1 MARLARKV
9 LVGDLK
15 EDFRITVKMIR
26 MLPHTPR
33 QNVKLEICKEHICT
47 GGSSLHY
54 TSTPDYLIDHEII
67 PSLINLEWNA
77 SASILTSS
85 CIVLSMEF

>member
-33 QNVKLEICKEHICT
+33 QNVKLEMNKCLLLIC
-47 GGSSLHY
+47 
-54 TSTPDYLIDHEII
+54 
-67 PSLINLEWNA
+67 A
-77 SASILTSS
+77 
-85 CIVLSMEF
+85 

>member
-1 MARLARKV
+1 MRRRSAVARLARKV

-33 QNVKLEICKEHICT
+33 QNVKLQI
-47 GGSSLHY
+47 Y
-54 TSTPDYLIDHEII
+54 TSIILFSECCGEII
-67 PSLINLEWNA
+67 MVHLIYESFIN
-77 SASILTSS
+77 SF
-85 CIVLSMEF
+85 VFPME

>member
-1 MARLARKV
+1 MAEHMQYHKSQPALTLTGRQMTMRRRSAVARLARKV

-33 QNVKLEICKEHICT
+33 QNVKLQIK
-47 GGSSLHY
+47 
-54 TSTPDYLIDHEII
+54 
-67 PSLINLEWNA
+67 
-77 SASILTSS
+77 
-85 CIVLSMEF
+85 

>member
-1 MARLARKV
+1 MACLEPSNLLTLTGRQITMRRRSAVARLARKV

-33 QNVKLEICKEHICT
+33 QNVKLEMNKGLHLIC
-47 GGSSLHY
+47 
-54 TSTPDYLIDHEII
+54 
-67 PSLINLEWNA
+67 A
-77 SASILTSS
+77 
-85 CIVLSMEF
+85 